1 MSSSIWTQCGGL
13 SNSRQLRVK
22 PWRVVEAQHVAST
35 LKLVR
40 THAEQALLEELID
53 RRKPALPKEPEYA
66 KLDYLLF
73 TPFRYPPLRHGS
85 RFGRRDERGIW
96 YGSESRRTVF
106 AEKAY
111 YRFLFLSG
119 TAAKLVPL
127 AVEQTAFRAEVHSNK
142 VIDLTAPPFDAHRGA
157 ISSKTSYEVSQNL
170 GRAMRGDGVEML
182 RYSSARD
189 SQQGAN
195 IALLTPRAFARPRPY
210 SRQTWICVADEATT
224 IRFLQKQPFE
234 QGKLSFSFERKE
246 FEVDDALP
254 APAL

>member
-1 MSSSIWTQCGGL
+1 MSSNIWTQCGGL
-13 SNSRQLRVK
+13 SNARELGLR

-40 THAEQALLEELID
+40 SRAEQELLEELID
-53 RRKPALPKEPEYA
+53 RRKPAIPREPEFA

-85 RFGRRDERGIW
+85 RFGRRDKRGIW

-119 TAAKLVPL
+119 TAAKLAPL
-127 AVEQTAFRAEVHSNK
+127 AVEQTAFRAELHSNTA
-142 VIDLTAPPFDAHRGA
+142 IDLTAPPFDVHREA
-157 ISSKTSYEVSQNL
+157 ISSKTSYEQSQEL
-170 GRAMRGDGVEML
+170 GKAMRSEGVEMF

-189 SQQGAN
+189 SKRGTN
-195 IALLTPRAFARPRPY
+195 VALFTPRAFARPRPY
-210 SRQTWICVADEATT
+210 ARQTWVCVADESD

-246 FEVDDALP
+246 FEVNGVLP